1 MTYTKIMNFTTT
13 KKKIYLEKLYK
24 VNINF
29 IDIFER
35 QKSLKLASIF
45 FYWWRPTFI
54 FIYFY
59 FLKIKPKTLI
69 KLVIFYSQ

>member
-13 KKKIYLEKLYK
+13 KKKIYLKKLYK

-35 QKSLKLASIF
+35 QKSLKLASILF
-45 FYWWRPTFI
+45 LLVEAN
-54 FIYFY
+54 IYFY
-59 FLKIKPKTLI
+59 LFLLSKNKTKNI
-69 KLVIFYSQ
+69 N